1 VSGGEVSF
9 RLDDAEIALV
19 PVDATGS
26 ASLSVPD
33 LAVGEHEVAASYA
46 RVDPYETSMSATAT
60 VDVTV
65 PTEDLGVSLSKS
77 TLQLRRGSLSEP
89 LTVSAASLH
98 GLSGIAQFECIG
110 LPAGMSCSFSPSQA
124 PLAENGIATASLVIA
139 SSRSAGS
146 GALFLLLLPL
156 GLGGLRSRRFALVA
170 AVASLGAMS
179 ACSGGGNTYVT
190 QQVETATF
198 QVTVTVGAVT
208 RSTTLTV
215 NL

>member
-1 VSGGEVSF
+1 
-9 RLDDAEIALV
+9 V

-33 LAVGEHEVAASYA
+33 MSVGEHEVAASYA

-77 TLQLRRGSLSEP
+77 TLQLRRGSISEP

-98 GLSGIAQFECIG
+98 GLSGTAQFQCIG
-110 LPAGMSCSFSPSQA
+110 LPAGMTCSFSPNQT
-124 PLAENGIATASLVIA
+124 PLAENGTATTSLLIAASQ
-139 SSRSAGS
+139 SAGS
-146 GALFLLLLPL
+146 EALILLLVPL
-156 GLGGLRSRRFALVA
+156 ALGCLRSKQLVLVA
-170 AVASLGAMS
+170 VVACLGAMT
-179 ACSGGGNTYVT
+179 ACSSGGGNTYVT

-198 QVTVTVGAVT
+198 QVAVIVGAVARSATVTV
-208 RSTTLTV
+208 
-215 NL
+215 NLQP